1 MGLYITTSRDISK
14 RNSSHVFYFNYGG
27 IFCLNNKVSQIIDKN
42 PNDVDIIL
50 NYCKKHH
57 IDGYEIVIDKYKN
70 QNEIISLFDHLS
82 KYLVDKDV
90 SIGLLTTDDGFIR
103 RHMDLIERFG
113 ISYPFSA
120 LYGKSHFKSAS
131 PKEKPVRKQST
142 DHKHFGLYYTL
153 LPSDPE
159 PESKKKTKEERI
171 KPLIEQ
177 DSVSNIVLDES
188 FNVRLIRL
196 LRESGKDNVDVYKD
210 GGISKQVFSNAIS
223 NKKIVPTK
231 NTVICLAIGMELGYT
246 DAMSLLE
253 AAGYTLSKSI
263 KFDVI
268 IAKYFKRRIY
278 DLFIINDELYE
289 NECPLLGWQPRED
302 K

>member
-1 MGLYITTSRDISK
+1 MSLYITQTRSIFN
-14 RNSSHVFYFNYGG
+14 RNVNHVFYFDNGG
-27 IFCLNNKVSQIIDKN
+27 LFCLCNKESQLIGEKSNGIDFII
-42 PNDVDIIL
+42 
-50 NYCKKHH
+50 NYCKKHS
-57 IDGYEIVIDKYKN
+57 IDNYEIVADSYQN
-70 QNEIISLFDHLS
+70 QNELFALFDCLS
-82 KYLVDKDV
+82 KYLINKDI
-90 SIGLLTTDDGFIR
+90 SIGLLTTNSGFIR
-103 RHMDLIERFG
+103 RHMDLIEHFG

-120 LYGKSHFKSAS
+120 LCGNSRLESAS
-131 PKEKPVRKQST
+131 PKEKPIRKQST
-142 DHKHFGLYYTL
+142 DHKHLGLYYTL
-153 LPSDPE
+153 LPSDSE
-159 PESKKKTKEERI
+159 PKPKKAKKERI
-171 KPLIEQ
+171 KPPILEQ
-177 DSVSNIVLDES
+177 NSASNIVLDEP
-188 FNVRLIRL
+188 FNVRLMRL

-223 NKKIVPTK
+223 NKKVVPTK

-246 DAMSLLE
+246 DAISLLE

-268 IAKYFKRRIY
+268 IAKYFKRRIH